1 MLFGGAGATVYAAQ
15 DSMPNDSLYA
25 VKTWS
30 EDVKLGLTSD
40 PAAKYDLLESYLY
53 RRFAELD
60 ALLAD
65 GETIPDDFVTRTQ
78 DQLKAMGDSVVQ
90 MDKNTDPTQI
100 QDRDRDMLKSPC
112 DLIPEDPDVL
122 NENVPLWALYACEQL
137 RAEVNRSEACIDDVN
152 GCKDELEPLKS
163 QNHETIPDLGGNGP
177 GPAGDTETEFIKPVG
192 PRTVEICDTETNDC
206 ITVNVGGHYQL
217 PQAPETSPSDP
228 VTSPSGNYQNQ
239 GETNPQGS
247 GSGTGGKP

>member
-40 PAAKYDLLESYLY
+40 PAAKSDLLESYLY

-60 ALLAD
+60 TLLAD

-78 DQLKAMGDSVVQ
+78 DQLKAMGDSVAQ

-100 QDRDRDMLKSPC
+100 QDRDRVMTNSPC
-112 DLIPEDPDVL
+112 VFIDDDGDGIDDIENTRVPD
-122 NENVPLWALYACEQL
+122 WALLVCEQL
-137 RAEVNRSEACIDDVN
+137 RAMEQRSTTDECLEDGEQ
-152 GCKDELEPLKS
+152 GCKGVPLEAER
-163 QNHETIPDLGGNGP
+163 HEMEDLGGNGP
-177 GPAGDTETEFIKPVG
+177 GPAGDDTLVPPIDGTFGPREYCTTDEFGAETCAPVG
-192 PRTVEICDTETNDC
+192 GPNTVP
-206 ITVNVGGHYQL
+206 VA
-217 PQAPETSPSDP
+217 PQTSPSD
-228 VTSPSGNYQNQ
+228 NYQNQ
-239 GETNPQGS
+239 GDSSQQGS
-247 GSGTGGKP
+247 GSGTGTKP